1 MVNSAVHSHTPELL
15 VSEVRGLV
23 VRQVLLHRTEAAEAA
38 AMRVTRQRFD
48 PAGRMIAA
56 TDPRLADANRST
68 VYSLGGNALA
78 TESVDAGWR
87 VALFGEA
94 GQVLHGWDGRGTER
108 QLEYDLLLRL
118 RNIIEQNRCAERFA
132 YGQTDAPGHNQC
144 NQLVRHD
151 DTAGSR
157 LLQDYSLHGSVLSET
172 RHFLLAAE
180 AADWPSAEPDCNE
193 LLEPAGLQTCRVF
206 NAQGEVLTQTDAS
219 GNSQLSTYNLA
230 GQLHSTDLILNGSMH
245 VLTLVSAIRY
255 NAFNQVEQ
263 ETAGNGVV
271 SLYAY
276 DQQDG
281 RLTGLSAIS
290 ADGTLLQQ
298 LDYSYDPVGN
308 ILLVNDASQP
318 DRYCDNQLIEPISH
332 YRYDTVYQ
340 LIEATGREVRN
351 GASHGPALPGLQPL
365 PTLDPC
371 QVSNYK
377 QNYSYDA
384 AGNLLQM
391 RHEGAHNFTRNMH
404 VDPDSNRSL
413 ADDDGDV
420 DFATSFDANGNL
432 LQLVRGQ
439 VMGWDARNQLAFVTL
454 LQRKDAA
461 SDEERYVYDG
471 QGQRCRKIS
480 TAQASGSLLINEVRY
495 LPGLEIRTT
504 ADGETLHVVTAQA
517 GRNSVRVL
525 HWEAGKPGAVEN
537 DQVRYSLGDHLGS
550 STLELD
556 QQGGLISQESYYP
569 FGGTAWWA
577 ARSAVEAKY
586 KTVRYS
592 GKERDASGLYYYGF
606 RYYAPWLQRWINPD
620 PAGDVDGLNL
630 FGFVGNNPLNLFD
643 PDGQNSQKARARWL
657 TAMDSLREQRD
668 TNDVSVRT
676 FAPGIIGVS
685 IQGTNETFAQ
695 IGMGLPRAF
704 KGQRELT
711 YLSIDSTYQSKVSGG
726 SYPFAIKSVSGASI
740 YIESEVPGSSHL
752 AYINGGFYNFKGK
765 VSPSDPTHAAVGKLF
780 MGGEEEASVSI
791 PRHYEKDYVALT
803 MGDGSTLHSA
813 PLLSTGGEVA
823 FTENDLEQGRF
834 QYGPATSGP
843 GQLGHANTPNP
854 RSGISFPVV
863 FDGSSRTRLAVGSG
877 GSRTQESGA
886 YTMPE
891 WAKIMLRLDKLNATP
906 GWSANL
912 DGGDS
917 AALGIVSRSGEIIMD
932 QSARGNPRRGIG
944 NFLTFYKSSFPG

>member
-1 MVNSAVHSHTPELL
+1 MNEATHAHTPTLA
-15 VSEVRGLV
+15 V
-23 VRQVLLHRTEAAEAA
+23 
-38 AMRVTRQRFD
+38 
-48 PAGRMIAA
+48 
-56 TDPRLADANRST
+56 TDPRSLTVRSIALLRQDSNQAADKRVTHQTYDVAGRIIAQRDTRLSSDALPTIST
-68 VYSLGGNALA
+68 LHSLSGLPLLTN
-78 TESVDAGWR
+78 SVDAGWQL
-87 VALFGEA
+87 VLAGEA
-94 GQVLHGWDGRGTER
+94 AQRLASWDGRGSER
-108 QLEYDLLLRL
+108 NIEYDVRL
-118 RNIIEQNRCAERFA
+118 RPLAIIEQGRVVERFS
-132 YGQTDAPGHNQC
+132 YGDRDVTIGHNQC

-151 DTAGSR
+151 DTAGTR
-157 LLQDYSLHGSVLSET
+157 FFPDYALQGALLTEARQ
-172 RHFLLAAE
+172 FLLSLDVPDWPVAE
-180 AADWPSAEPDCNE
+180 AERDA
-193 LLEPAGLQTCRVF
+193 LLEPAPLQSRWRF
-206 NAQGEVLTQTDAS
+206 NALGEVREQADAM
-219 GNSQLSTYNLA
+219 GNRQVFSWTIA
-230 GQLHSTDLILNGSMH
+230 GQSK
-245 VLTLVSAIRY
+245 TLSLMQAGISQPQALLVDTRY

-308 ILLVNDASQP
+308 ILLVNDTSQP

-332 YRYDTVYQ
+332 YRYDTLYQ

-365 PTLDPC
+365 PALDPC

-404 VDPDSNRSL
+404 VAPDSNRSL
-413 ADDDGDV
+413 PEDDGDV

-439 VMGWDARNQLAFVTL
+439 VMGWNARNQLALVTL

-480 TAQASGSLLINEVRY
+480 TAQASGRTLINEVRY
-495 LPGLEIRTT
+495 LSGLEIRTT
-504 ADGETLHVVTAQA
+504 ADGEILHVITAQA

-620 PAGDVDGLNL
+620 PAGAVDGLN
-630 FGFVGNNPLNLFD
+630 FYAMVRNNPAACVD
-643 PDGQNSQKARARWL
+643 PSGLAGDYRGRR
-657 TAMDSLREQRD
+657 DSVEHDVLRD
-668 TNDVSVRT
+668 TDILARGRSEISR
-676 FAPGIIGVS
+676 
-685 IQGTNETFAQ
+685 
-695 IGMGLPRAF
+695 LPNTESNYLDKAF
-704 KGQRELT
+704 KL
-711 YLSIDSTYQSKVSGG
+711 
-726 SYPFAIKSVSGASI
+726 A
-740 YIESEVPGSSHL
+740 HL
-752 AYINGGFYNFKGK
+752 AFDESSTIL
-765 VSPSDPTHAAVGKLF
+765 AA
-780 MGGEEEASVSI
+780 
-791 PRHYEKDYVALT
+791 PALA
-803 MGDGSTLHSA
+803 G
-813 PLLSTGGEVA
+813 
-823 FTENDLEQGRF
+823 
-834 QYGPATSGP
+834 
-843 GQLGHANTPNP
+843 
-854 RSGISFPVV
+854 
-863 FDGSSRTRLAVGSG
+863 
-877 GSRTQESGA
+877 
-886 YTMPE
+886 MPE
-891 WAKIMLRLDKLNATP
+891 MLVSYVL
-906 GWSANL
+906 
-912 DGGDS
+912 GDS
-917 AALGIVSRSGEIIMD
+917 AKERLGEVVETYTATAAMLKEYDEGGEQYNQIAVMKSYRGTDAFIDLEDQHKRIFIVEDFLKHHVAGTSITLGHEVSHIVRDNEILDFGYLASGLRDEKDAAISEERYLTHLEGGL
-932 QSARGNPRRGIG
+932 QSALEYSYGHKNPHMFRSVERMMQKNVLGAERAMG
-944 NFLTFYKSSFPG
+944 LFKVKSMQDLKVERLSDPGVRTNLLMNNADSLAMLSFMLAESAVKGRLRSWGALV

>member
-1 MVNSAVHSHTPELL
+1 
-15 VSEVRGLV
+15 
-23 VRQVLLHRTEAAEAA
+23 
-38 AMRVTRQRFD
+38 MRVTKRRFD
-48 PAGRMIAA
+48 LAGRMIAA

-87 VALFGEA
+87 VALFCEA
-94 GQVLHGWDGRGTER
+94 GQVLNGWDARGNER
-108 QLEYDLLLRL
+108 QLEYDLLLLL
-118 RNIIEQNRCAERFA
+118 RNIIEQNRCAERFT
-132 YGQTDAPGHNQC
+132 YGQKDAAGHNQC

-157 LLQDYSLHGSVLSET
+157 LLQNYSLHGSLLSET
-172 RHFLLAAE
+172 RHFMLAAE
-180 AADWPSAEPDCNE
+180 AADWPSAEPDRNE
-193 LLEPAGLQTCRVF
+193 LVEPAGLQTCRVF

-219 GNSQLSTYNLA
+219 GNSQLSTHNLA
-230 GQLHSTDLILNGSMH
+230 GQLHSTDLILNGNMH
-245 VLTLVSAIRY
+245 ARTLVSAIRY

-281 RLTGLSAIS
+281 RLIGLSAIS

-298 LDYSYDPVGN
+298 LNYSYDPVGN

-318 DRYCDNQLIEPISH
+318 DRYCDNQLIEPISR
-332 YRYDTVYQ
+332 YRYDTLYQ

-351 GASHGPALPGLQPL
+351 GASQGPALPGLQPL

-371 QVSNYK
+371 QVSNYR

-404 VDPDSNRSL
+404 VAPDSNRSL
-413 ADDDGDV
+413 RDDDGDV
-420 DFATSFDANGNL
+420 DFATSFDANGNM

-439 VMGWDARNQLAFVTL
+439 VMGWDARNQLQHITTV
-454 LQRKDAA
+454 QREDG
-461 SDEERYVYDG
+461 SNDDERYVYDG

-480 TAQASGSLLINEVRY
+480 TAQASGRTLINEVRY

-504 ADGETLHVVTAQA
+504 ADGEILHVVTTQA

-630 FGFVGNNPLNLFD
+630 FCFSRNTPTLLVDRTGFSPFDFNKVLNQLNAQGDPVQAVGIENTTHLNPAFGGTLAVALASSKKGLAFARQKINYIKFGLATAEEKETVLGYFRN
-643 PDGQNSQKARARWL
+643 PDESNAEVDANILSASSLVMGKL
-657 TAMDSLREQRD
+657 TAFVQKYDGKKI
-668 TNDVSVRT
+668 VSVGGPRESQTTAWQYTEDPEHHIFMRENVANKSPNTAAWNIIHEASHIALRT
-676 FAPGIIGVS
+676 
-685 IQGTNETFAQ
+685 Q
-695 IGMGLPRAF
+695 
-704 KGQRELT
+704 
-711 YLSIDSTYQSKVSGG
+711 DSW
-726 SYPFAIKSVSGASI
+726 
-740 YIESEVPGSSHL
+740 YINVPGSTEESASGSASYSGRIDILSHVQKLQKRFSGYIWDGPDAAEVDSITFEKNPLSRTEAILNNADSLSLLTSFINQRFNGPL
-752 AYINGGFYNFKGK
+752 A
-765 VSPSDPTHAAVGKLF
+765 
-780 MGGEEEASVSI
+780 
-791 PRHYEKDYVALT
+791 RLT
-803 MGDGSTLHSA
+803 MTHSRPSEMPA
-813 PLLSTGGEVA
+813 LDLASRPEQRRVVQRRLSNG
-823 FTENDLEQGRF
+823 
-834 QYGPATSGP
+834 
-843 GQLGHANTPNP
+843 
-854 RSGISFPVV
+854 
-863 FDGSSRTRLAVGSG
+863 
-877 GSRTQESGA
+877 
-886 YTMPE
+886 
-891 WAKIMLRLDKLNATP
+891 
-906 GWSANL
+906 
-912 DGGDS
+912 
-917 AALGIVSRSGEIIMD
+917 
-932 QSARGNPRRGIG
+932 
-944 NFLTFYKSSFPG
+944 

>member
-23 VRQVLLHRTEAAEAA
+23 VRKVLLHRTEAAEAA

-48 PAGRMIAA
+48 PAGRMFAT
-56 TDPRLADANRST
+56 TDPRLANANRCT

-132 YGQTDAPGHNQC
+132 YGQADAAGHNQC

-172 RHFLLAAE
+172 RHFMLAAE
-180 AADWPSAEPDCNE
+180 AADWPSTESDRNE

-230 GQLHSTDLILNGSMH
+230 GQLHSTDLILNDSMH
-245 VLTLVSAIRY
+245 ALTLVSAIRY

-271 SLYAY
+271 SLYTY

-281 RLTGLSAIS
+281 RLTGLSAIF
-290 ADGTLLQQ
+290 ADGTLLQK
-298 LDYSYDPVGN
+298 LNYSYDPVGN

-318 DRYCDNQLIEPISH
+318 DRYCNNQLIEPISH
-332 YRYDTVYQ
+332 YRYDTLYQ

-371 QVSNYK
+371 QVSNYR

-404 VDPDSNRSL
+404 VAPDSNRSL
-413 ADDDGDV
+413 PDDDGDV

-439 VMGWDARNQLAFVTL
+439 VMGWNARNQLALVTL

-480 TAQASGSLLINEVRY
+480 TAQASG
-495 LPGLEIRTT
+495 
-504 ADGETLHVVTAQA
+504 
-517 GRNSVRVL
+517 
-525 HWEAGKPGAVEN
+525 
-537 DQVRYSLGDHLGS
+537 
-550 STLELD
+550 
-556 QQGGLISQESYYP
+556 
-569 FGGTAWWA
+569 
-577 ARSAVEAKY
+577 
-586 KTVRYS
+586 
-592 GKERDASGLYYYGF
+592 
-606 RYYAPWLQRWINPD
+606 
-620 PAGDVDGLNL
+620 
-630 FGFVGNNPLNLFD
+630 
-643 PDGQNSQKARARWL
+643 
-657 TAMDSLREQRD
+657 
-668 TNDVSVRT
+668 
-676 FAPGIIGVS
+676 
-685 IQGTNETFAQ
+685 
-695 IGMGLPRAF
+695 
-704 KGQRELT
+704 
-711 YLSIDSTYQSKVSGG
+711 
-726 SYPFAIKSVSGASI
+726 
-740 YIESEVPGSSHL
+740 
-752 AYINGGFYNFKGK
+752 
-765 VSPSDPTHAAVGKLF
+765 
-780 MGGEEEASVSI
+780 
-791 PRHYEKDYVALT
+791 
-803 MGDGSTLHSA
+803 
-813 PLLSTGGEVA
+813 
-823 FTENDLEQGRF
+823 
-834 QYGPATSGP
+834 
-843 GQLGHANTPNP
+843 
-854 RSGISFPVV
+854 
-863 FDGSSRTRLAVGSG
+863 
-877 GSRTQESGA
+877 
-886 YTMPE
+886 
-891 WAKIMLRLDKLNATP
+891 
-906 GWSANL
+906 
-912 DGGDS
+912 
-917 AALGIVSRSGEIIMD
+917 
-932 QSARGNPRRGIG
+932 
-944 NFLTFYKSSFPG
+944 

>member
-23 VRQVLLHRTEAAEAA
+23 VRQVLLHRIEAAEAA
-38 AMRVTRQRFD
+38 AMRVTKRRFD
-48 PAGRMIAA
+48 LAGRMIAA

-78 TESVDAGWR
+78 TESVDAGWQR
-87 VALFGEA
+87 VLFGEA

-108 QLEYDLLLRL
+108 QLEYDLLLRPT
-118 RNIIEQNRCAERFA
+118 RIIEQNRCAERFT
-132 YGQTDAPGHNQC
+132 YGQTDAAGHNQC

-172 RHFLLAAE
+172 RHFMLAAE
-180 AADWPSAEPDCNE
+180 AADWPSAEPDRNE

-219 GNSQLSTYNLA
+219 GNSQLSTHNLA
-230 GQLHSTDLILNGSMH
+230 GQLHSTDLILNDSMH
-245 VLTLVSAIRY
+245 ARTLVSAIRY

-281 RLTGLSAIS
+281 RLIGLSAIS

-298 LDYSYDPVGN
+298 LNYSYDPVGN

-318 DRYCDNQLIEPISH
+318 DRYCDNQLIEPISR
-332 YRYDTVYQ
+332 YRYDTLYQ
-340 LIEATGREVRN
+340 LIEASGREVRN
-351 GASHGPALPGLQPL
+351 GASHGPALPGLQPV

-371 QVSNYK
+371 QVSNYR

-384 AGNLLQM
+384 VGNLLQM
-391 RHEGAHNFTRNMH
+391 RHEGAHNFTRNIH
-404 VDPDSNRSL
+404 VAPDSNRSL
-413 ADDDGDV
+413 PDDDGDV

-439 VMGWDARNQLAFVTL
+439 VMGWDARNQLQHITTV
-454 LQRKDAA
+454 QREDG
-461 SDEERYVYDG
+461 SNDDERYVYDG

-480 TAQASGSLLINEVRY
+480 TAQASGRTLTNEVRY

-504 ADGETLHVVTAQA
+504 ADGEILHVVTTQA

-525 HWEAGKPGAVEN
+525 HWEAGKPDAIAN

-620 PAGDVDGLNL
+620 VSGEDTDLNL
-630 FGFVGNNPLNLFD
+630 YRMLKNNPLNHVDLKGNVAIPLNAHFYWEGGDIPIPHLQNMLLFKEINPDYQVNVWTSKVKHLLNPLAEMSESND
-643 PDGQNSQKARARWL
+643 PAERHLALAHG
-657 TAMDSLREQRD
+657 DSLIQCNPEELFSSLGQAYPNAKKIEAIYSRETNGPYKNYAAASDIIELASTYMEGGLYMDADIAVGQPLGSLDAPNGFLVHIEDNLTSNAVLASEPRGKMAGEIMDTIVDLYTTSPSMMENNENYGWKTKRSTPGEGLFSRLKLTMHMTGPWLIRSFLPATAEENKAYAVPHDKFFYRETPRTDNMQPEQRSLSNIFFRGFKRGLNGEGRW
-668 TNDVSVRT
+668 TNVR
-676 FAPGIIGVS
+676 PG
-685 IQGTNETFAQ
+685 
-695 IGMGLPRAF
+695 R
-704 KGQRELT
+704 R
-711 YLSIDSTYQSKVSGG
+711 
-726 SYPFAIKSVSGASI
+726 ASI
-740 YIESEVPGSSHL
+740 
-752 AYINGGFYNFKGK
+752 
-765 VSPSDPTHAAVGKLF
+765 
-780 MGGEEEASVSI
+780 
-791 PRHYEKDYVALT
+791 
-803 MGDGSTLHSA
+803 
-813 PLLSTGGEVA
+813 
-823 FTENDLEQGRF
+823 
-834 QYGPATSGP
+834 
-843 GQLGHANTPNP
+843 
-854 RSGISFPVV
+854 
-863 FDGSSRTRLAVGSG
+863 
-877 GSRTQESGA
+877 
-886 YTMPE
+886 
-891 WAKIMLRLDKLNATP
+891 
-906 GWSANL
+906 
-912 DGGDS
+912 
-917 AALGIVSRSGEIIMD
+917 
-932 QSARGNPRRGIG
+932 
-944 NFLTFYKSSFPG
+944 

>member
-23 VRQVLLHRTEAAEAA
+23 VRQVLLHRTEVAEAA
-38 AMRVTRQRFD
+38 AMRVTRWRFD
-48 PAGRMIAA
+48 LAGRMIAA

-87 VALFGEA
+87 VALFCEA
-94 GQVLHGWDGRGTER
+94 GQVLNGWDARGNER

-118 RNIIEQNRCAERFA
+118 RNIIEQNRCAERFT
-132 YGQTDAPGHNQC
+132 YGQKDAAGHNQC

-172 RHFLLAAE
+172 RHFMLAAE
-180 AADWPSAEPDCNE
+180 AADWPSAEPDRNE
-193 LLEPAGLQTCRVF
+193 LVEPAGLQTCRVF

-219 GNSQLSTYNLA
+219 GNSQLSTHNLA
-230 GQLHSTDLILNGSMH
+230 GQLHSADLILNGSMH
-245 VLTLVSAIRY
+245 ARALVSAIRY

-271 SLYAY
+271 SIYAY

-281 RLTGLSAIS
+281 RLIGLSAIS

-298 LDYSYDPVGN
+298 LNYSYDPVGN

-318 DRYCDNQLIEPISH
+318 DRYCDNQLIEPISR

-371 QVSNYK
+371 QVSNYT
-377 QNYSYDA
+377 QRYSYDA

-404 VDPDSNRSL
+404 VAPDSNRSL
-413 ADDDGDV
+413 PDDDGDV

-439 VMGWDARNQLAFVTL
+439 VMGWDARNQLQHITTV
-454 LQRKDAA
+454 QREDG
-461 SDEERYVYDG
+461 SNDDERYVYDG
-471 QGQRCRKIS
+471 QGQRCRLIS
-480 TAQASGSLLINEVRY
+480 TAQASGRTLINEVRY

-504 ADGETLHVVTAQA
+504 ADGEILHVITAQA

-630 FGFVGNNPLNLFD
+630 YRFVGNAPVLMVDNTGLFGERSNAAKQAAEASKLHFD
-643 PDGQNSQKARARWL
+643 
-657 TAMDSLREQRD
+657 
-668 TNDVSVRT
+668 
-676 FAPGIIGVS
+676 
-685 IQGTNETFAQ
+685 
-695 IGMGLPRAF
+695 
-704 KGQRELT
+704 T
-711 YLSIDSTYQSKVSGG
+711 YLQPRIMERRERDKESAIESLKKRTGATSSGSVGELLEAVSAVLETAPMTFNIKPEKLATLKGEGMINTWHTLKRENTYTLMRDRFENQMFEYEKSSSALTRKAALAGKQKNKGDHRPLYGALEIARDSTKVGG
-726 SYPFAIKSVSGASI
+726 APTYGRAAFHLSDQARSYMTFTGADS
-740 YIESEVPGSSHL
+740 
-752 AYINGGFYNFKGK
+752 
-765 VSPSDPTHAAVGKLF
+765 
-780 MGGEEEASVSI
+780 
-791 PRHYEKDYVALT
+791 
-803 MGDGSTLHSA
+803 
-813 PLLSTGGEVA
+813 LSTGASLNSLASSRNVFPLIRDMRPDTWEALNQHMNGQDNAVRISVSSSYIEWQSHAPVAWKEMEFLDFERRQDFEKTLDNSSAVA
-823 FTENDLEQGRF
+823 FFERYSVNARL
-834 QYGPATSGP
+834 
-843 GQLGHANTPNP
+843 H
-854 RSGISFPVV
+854 
-863 FDGSSRTRLAVGSG
+863 SS
-877 GSRTQESGA
+877 
-886 YTMPE
+886 
-891 WAKIMLRLDKLNATP
+891 
-906 GWSANL
+906 
-912 DGGDS
+912 
-917 AALGIVSRSGEIIMD
+917 
-932 QSARGNPRRGIG
+932 
-944 NFLTFYKSSFPG
+944 

>member
-1 MVNSAVHSHTPELL
+1 MVSSAVHAHTPELI
-15 VSEVRGLV
+15 VCEGRGLV
-23 VRQVLLHRTEAAEAA
+23 VRQVFLHRTETMEAA

-56 TDPRLADANRST
+56 TDPRLASANRST

-78 TESVDAGWR
+78 TESVDAGWQR
-87 VALFGEA
+87 VLFGEA
-94 GQVLHGWDGRGTER
+94 GQVLRDWDGRGTEK
-108 QLEYDLLLRL
+108 QLEYDLHLRPT
-118 RNIIEQNRCAERFA
+118 RIIEQNRCAERFT
-132 YGQTDAPGHNQC
+132 YGQADAAAHNQC

-157 LLQDYSLHGSVLSET
+157 LLADYGLLGVALCEE
-172 RHFLLAAE
+172 RQFLKPPESPDWPLAE
-180 AADWPSAEPDCNE
+180 AERDA
-193 LLEPAGLQTCRVF
+193 LLEPVVLQTCWRF
-206 NAQGEVLTQTDAS
+206 NALGDALAQTDAM
-219 GNSQLSTYNLA
+219 GNTQAFGMTVA
-230 GQLHSTDLILNGSMH
+230 GQLKAAG
-245 VLTLVSAIRY
+245 LTLAGASQPRTLVNEIHY

-271 SLYAY
+271 SLYSY

-298 LDYSYDPVGN
+298 LNYSYDPVGN

-318 DRYCDNQLIEPISH
+318 DRYCDNQLIEPIS
-332 YRYDTVYQ
+332 RFAYDTLYQ
-340 LIEATGREVRN
+340 LIEASGREVRN

-371 QVSNYK
+371 QVSNYR

-404 VDPDSNRSL
+404 VAPDSNRSL
-413 ADDDGDV
+413 PDDDGDV

-439 VMGWDARNQLAFVTL
+439 VMGWDARNQLQHITTV
-454 LQRKDAA
+454 QREDGPN
-461 SDEERYVYDG
+461 DDERYVYDG

-480 TAQASGSLLINEVRY
+480 TAQASGRTLTNEVRY

-525 HWEAGKPGAVEN
+525 HWEAGKPGAIAN

-606 RYYAPWLQRWINPD
+606 RYYAPWLQRWISPD
-620 PAGDVDGLNL
+620 PAGDVDGLNAYN
-630 FGFVGNNPLNLFD
+630 FVSNNPVMLID
-643 PDGQNSQKARARWL
+643 KDGRVGERIAA
-657 TAMDSLREQRD
+657 AY
-668 TNDVSVRT
+668 
-676 FAPGIIGVS
+676 AP
-685 IQGTNETFAQ
+685 NEPA
-695 IGMGLPRAF
+695 LPSYF
-704 KGQRELT
+704 KDT
-711 YLSIDSTYQSKVSGG
+711 YLSEASNDQMTADARAGALWNDPPRFLGAGYAYAPAWYYNANLQQRIDLLNEHSWMSHGIVTTLFNHDHDPVKKPYEITSRHWNNVDEFTNTYTPEKWMIQSNFKVS
-726 SYPFAIKSVSGASI
+726 KSNDYYASDVIRYQYETVSKSLGFFGVLPSLVENQYVMNTKTLSI
-740 YIESEVPGSSHL
+740 
-752 AYINGGFYNFKGK
+752 
-765 VSPSDPTHAAVGKLF
+765 
-780 MGGEEEASVSI
+780 
-791 PRHYEKDYVALT
+791 
-803 MGDGSTLHSA
+803 
-813 PLLSTGGEVA
+813 
-823 FTENDLEQGRF
+823 
-834 QYGPATSGP
+834 TSGLESSTP
-843 GQLGHANTPNP
+843 HLLDLYLNETPIGKGTSISLTEFQMEAMWVQRQIDPVLDPISHFTLGVKPINH
-854 RSGISFPVV
+854 F
-863 FDGSSRTRLAVGSG
+863 
-877 GSRTQESGA
+877 
-886 YTMPE
+886 
-891 WAKIMLRLDKLNATP
+891 KL
-906 GWSANL
+906 
-912 DGGDS
+912 
-917 AALGIVSRSGEIIMD
+917 
-932 QSARGNPRRGIG
+932 
-944 NFLTFYKSSFPG
+944 

>member
-38 AMRVTRQRFD
+38 AMRVTRRCFD

-94 GQVLHGWDGRGTER
+94 GQVLNGWDARGNER

-118 RNIIEQNRCAERFA
+118 RNIIEQNRCAERFT
-132 YGQTDAPGHNQC
+132 YGQKDAAGHNQC

-172 RHFLLAAE
+172 RHFMLAAE
-180 AADWPSAEPDCNE
+180 AADWPSAEPDRNE
-193 LLEPAGLQTCRVF
+193 LVEPAGLQTCRVF
-206 NAQGEVLTQTDAS
+206 NSQGEVLTQTDAS
-219 GNSQLSTYNLA
+219 GNSQLSTHNLA
-230 GQLHSTDLILNGSMH
+230 GQLHSTDLILNDSMPAR
-245 VLTLVSAIRY
+245 TLVSGIRY
-255 NAFNQVEQ
+255 NAFNQIEQ

-281 RLTGLSAIS
+281 RLIGLSAIS

-298 LDYSYDPVGN
+298 LNYSYDPVGN

-318 DRYCDNQLIEPISH
+318 DRYCDNQLIEPISR

-365 PTLDPC
+365 PMLDPC
-371 QVSNYK
+371 QVSNYR

-404 VDPDSNRSL
+404 VAPDSNRSL
-413 ADDDGDV
+413 PDDDGDV

-439 VMGWDARNQLAFVTL
+439 VMGWDARNQLQHITTV
-454 LQRKDAA
+454 QREDG
-461 SDEERYVYDG
+461 SNDDERYVYDG

-480 TAQASGSLLINEVRY
+480 TAQASGRTLTNEVRY

-504 ADGETLHVVTAQA
+504 ADGENLHVVTAQA

-525 HWEAGKPGAVEN
+525 HWEAGKPDAIAN

-620 PAGDVDGLNL
+620 PAGGVDGLNAYN
-630 FGFVGNNPLNLFD
+630 FVSNNPVMLID
-643 PDGQNSQKARARWL
+643 KDGRVGERIAA
-657 TAMDSLREQRD
+657 AY
-668 TNDVSVRT
+668 
-676 FAPGIIGVS
+676 AP
-685 IQGTNETFAQ
+685 NEPA
-695 IGMGLPRAF
+695 LPSYF
-704 KGQRELT
+704 KDT
-711 YLSIDSTYQSKVSGG
+711 YLSEASNDQMIADARAGALWNDPPRFLGAGYAYEPAWYYNANLQQRIDLLNERSWMSHGIVTTLFNHDHDPVKKPYEITSRHWNNVDEFTNTYTPEKWMIQS
-726 SYPFAIKSVSGASI
+726 
-740 YIESEVPGSSHL
+740 
-752 AYINGGFYNFKGK
+752 NFKASK
-765 VSPSDPTHAAVGKLF
+765 SNDYHASDVIRYQYETVSKSLGFFGVLPSRV
-780 MGGEEEASVSI
+780 ENQ
-791 PRHYEKDYVALT
+791 YVMNT
-803 MGDGSTLHSA
+803 KT
-813 PLLSTGGEVA
+813 LST
-823 FTENDLEQGRF
+823 
-834 QYGPATSGP
+834 TSGLESSTP
-843 GQLGHANTPNP
+843 HLLDLYLNETPIGKGTSISLTEFQMEAMWVQRQIDPVLDPISHFTLGVKPINH
-854 RSGISFPVV
+854 F
-863 FDGSSRTRLAVGSG
+863 
-877 GSRTQESGA
+877 
-886 YTMPE
+886 
-891 WAKIMLRLDKLNATP
+891 KL
-906 GWSANL
+906 
-912 DGGDS
+912 
-917 AALGIVSRSGEIIMD
+917 
-932 QSARGNPRRGIG
+932 
-944 NFLTFYKSSFPG
+944 

>member
-94 GQVLHGWDGRGTER
+94 GQVLQGWDGRSTER
-108 QLEYDLLLRL
+108 QLEYDLLLRPT
-118 RNIIEQNRCAERFA
+118 RIIEQNRCAERFA
-132 YGQTDAPGHNQC
+132 YGQTDAAGHNQC

-172 RHFLLAAE
+172 RHFMLAAE
-180 AADWPSAEPDCNE
+180 AADWPSTESDRNE

-219 GNSQLSTYNLA
+219 GNSQLSTHNLA
-230 GQLHSTDLILNGSMH
+230 GQLHSTDLVLNDSMH
-245 VLTLVSAIRY
+245 ALTLVSAIRY

-298 LDYSYDPVGN
+298 LNYSYDPVGN

-318 DRYCDNQLIEPISH
+318 DRYCNNQLIEPISH
-332 YRYDTVYQ
+332 YRYDTLYQ

-371 QVSNYK
+371 QVSNYR

-413 ADDDGDV
+413 PDDEGEV

-439 VMGWDARNQLAFVTL
+439 VMGWDARNQLQHITTV
-454 LQRKDAA
+454 QREDGLN
-461 SDEERYVYDG
+461 DDERYVYDG

-480 TAQASGSLLINEVRY
+480 TAQASGRTLINEVRY

-504 ADGETLHVVTAQA
+504 ADGEILHVVTAQA

-525 HWEAGKPGAVEN
+525 HWEAGKPDSIAN

-620 PAGDVDGLNL
+620 PAGAVDGLN
-630 FGFVGNNPLNLFD
+630 FYAMVRNNPAVSVDPSGLAGDYRGRRDSVEREVLLDTRILARGRSEISRLPDTESNYMDKAFKLAHLAFDESSTILAAPGLADMPEMLVSYVLGDSVKERLGEVVETYTATAAMLKEYDEGGEQYNQIAVMKSYPGTDAFIDLEDQHKRIFIVEDFLKHHVAGTSITLGHEVSHIVRDNEILDFGYLTPGLRDEKDAAISEERYLTHLEGGLQSAMEYSYGQKNPHMFRSVERMMQKNVLGTERAMELFKVKSMQDLKVERLSDPGVRTNLLM
-643 PDGQNSQKARARWL
+643 NNA
-657 TAMDSLREQRD
+657 DSLAMLSFMLAESA
-668 TNDVSVRT
+668 V
-676 FAPGIIGVS
+676 
-685 IQGTNETFAQ
+685 
-695 IGMGLPRAF
+695 
-704 KGQRELT
+704 KGRLR
-711 YLSIDSTYQSKVSGG
+711 SW
-726 SYPFAIKSVSGASI
+726 GAL
-740 YIESEVPGSSHL
+740 V
-752 AYINGGFYNFKGK
+752 
-765 VSPSDPTHAAVGKLF
+765 
-780 MGGEEEASVSI
+780 
-791 PRHYEKDYVALT
+791 
-803 MGDGSTLHSA
+803 
-813 PLLSTGGEVA
+813 
-823 FTENDLEQGRF
+823 
-834 QYGPATSGP
+834 
-843 GQLGHANTPNP
+843 
-854 RSGISFPVV
+854 
-863 FDGSSRTRLAVGSG
+863 
-877 GSRTQESGA
+877 
-886 YTMPE
+886 
-891 WAKIMLRLDKLNATP
+891 
-906 GWSANL
+906 
-912 DGGDS
+912 
-917 AALGIVSRSGEIIMD
+917 
-932 QSARGNPRRGIG
+932 
-944 NFLTFYKSSFPG
+944 